1 MAATMSAPVTCRY
14 GDTVA
19 GCDLENLR
27 TVVHGLGGGY
37 LRGSSAAPAPRSS
50 IAQIQGGRRGD
61 GRWGDA
67 LLELAKASG
76 TKSGPFLSVGGNLAA
91 SSRLGSFLS
100 REVASRGRE
109 EAEETL
115 GKSSILAERC
125 PHPIPLSF
133 SVCFSMDNI
142 ATDRSTIQALGR
154 RILMLACPLK
164 DCRIPTLVSN
174 MVYTDD
180 DVTLVDVPCSL
191 LQEQRRRN
199 IQFSMWI

>member
-1 MAATMSAPVTCRY
+1 MATPWPGVIWRTCGRWCTVWAAATCAVPVLHRHLVHPSHRSKA
-14 GDTVA
+14 GDA
-19 GCDLENLR
+19 EM
-27 TVVHGLGGGY
+27 
-37 LRGSSAAPAPRSS
+37 
-50 IAQIQGGRRGD
+50 ID
-61 GRWGDA
+61 GEMA